1 MSPWTAVPIR
11 RSAAAVALAAG
22 LTLPVFASLLASVAE
37 PASAGKPTVIVLSWD
52 GVRHDYLDRRDF
64 PALGR
69 MERDGVRAV
78 RMISV
83 APSSTFPAH
92 VSMATGTHPDRHGIL
107 GNRFIDSERGL
118 YHHPDDASWIE
129 AEPVWIAAERQGVR
143 SAVFFWVGAESDWQ
157 GARASYRITPFDDE
171 TSESSKVDQIL
182 EWLTLPESER
192 PRLIMSWWQGGDRV
206 GHLLGPDSDAVAE
219 RLLEQDEQLARLF
232 AFLDEEQRWLDTTV
246 ILVSDHGMAA
256 GIELLWPERLLEDAG
271 IPASVASNG
280 GMAHVYLEN
289 PEQASAARR
298 TLESLPHV
306 TVFARSEIPQ
316 RLRLFRPDR
325 SGDFLLVAEPPY
337 AFRQSKGWQ
346 RLLIWI
352 SPLFGVKLGVH
363 GYDPQHP
370 DMACVFAA
378 LGRGVP
384 RGQRLGEVHV
394 IDIAATIASLL
405 GIDPPLQSE
414 GVAQLGDSE

>member
-1 MSPWTAVPIR
+1 LPIFPSQLA
-11 RSAAAVALAAG
+11 SAA
-22 LTLPVFASLLASVAE
+22 E
-37 PASAGKPTVIVLSWD
+37 PTVIVLSWD

-64 PALGR
+64 PAIGR
-69 MERDGVRAV
+69 MQRDGVRAE

-107 GNRFIDSERGL
+107 GNRFIDSERGR

-157 GARASYRITPFDDE
+157 GARASYRITPFDDK

-182 EWLTLPESER
+182 EWLKLPEPER

-206 GHLLGPDSDAVAE
+206 GHLLGPDSDAIAE

-232 AFLDEEQRWLDTTV
+232 AFLDQEQRWRDTTV

-256 GIELLWPERLLEDAG
+256 GIELLWPERMLQNAG
-271 IPASVASNG
+271 IPASVAPNG
-280 GMAHVYLEN
+280 GMAHVYLKHK
-289 PEQASAARR
+289 EQASAARR
-298 TLESLPHV
+298 ILDSLPGV
-306 TVFARSEIPQ
+306 SVFAPSEIPR

-337 AFRQSKGWQ
+337 AFRQAKGWQ

-352 SPLFGVKLGVH
+352 SPLFGAKPGVH

-370 DMACVFAA
+370 DMASVFAA
-378 LGRGVP
+378 LGRGVA

-405 GIDPPLQSE
+405 GIDPPRQSE
-414 GVAQLGDSE
+414 GVALLGHPE